1 MRASEL
7 LRNKF
12 GVSQLYKHE
21 VKDGDETVL
30 EIYWHPLTIAE
41 REAIQKKAGSDD
53 ATDFALGMMIE
64 KALDEDG
71 KRLFQD
77 GERAVLKNAIEAA
90 VLQDIQLAM
99 LSSGAEN
106 KVEDA
111 KASLKIGRIL
121 FKGRGNRIEHS

>member
-41 REAIQKKAGSDD
+41 RESIQKKTGSDD
-53 ATDFALGMMIE
+53 ANDFALGMMVE
-64 KALDEDG
+64 KALDADG

-77 GERAVLKNAIEAA
+77 GEKAVLKNAIEAN
-90 VLQDIQLAM
+90 VLQEIQLAM

-111 KASLKIGRIL
+111 KASLK
-121 FKGRGNRIEHS
+121 S

>member
-7 LRNKF
+7 LRNRF
-12 GVSQLYKHE
+12 GVSQLYKYE

-41 REAIQKKAGSDD
+41 RESIQKKAGSDD
-53 ATDFALGMMIE
+53 ATDFALGMMLE

-77 GERAVLKNAIEAA
+77 GEKAVLKNAIEAA

-111 KASLKIGRIL
+111 KASLK
-121 FKGRGNRIEHS
+121 S

>member
-12 GVSQLYKHE
+12 GVSQLYKYE
-21 VKDGDETVL
+21 VKDGDDTIL

-41 REAIQKKAGSDD
+41 RESIQKKAGSDD
-53 ATDFALGMMIE
+53 ANDFALGMLIE

-77 GERAVLKNAIEAA
+77 GEKAILKNAVEAS

-99 LSSGAEN
+99 LSSGSEN

-111 KASLKIGRIL
+111 KASLK
-121 FKGRGNRIEHS
+121 S